1 MSPDDLQA
9 ALNQEFRAS
18 AWGERGKAIVLAPE
32 LETWVWSDSP
42 HVAAVAGWAERRPR
56 LRQWLNDHGLWNEQE
71 SKPPRPKEA
80 FHAAL
85 QASGWRAAHRSTN
98 SSPNE
103 YRSTDAPIVPFMT
116 CAPFCAS
123 GFRDNGRKVH
133 EHRLQAP
140 RGNESGTATGLAVA
154 CRTIGDPATQSVS
167 DARALLRTDDL
178 PASAAARAV
187 PLFCRLAMEAAC
199 ARDELYFPGLQ
210 IVTPRA
216 LIKDE

>member
-71 SKPPRPKEA
+71 SKPPRRKEA

-85 QASGWRAAHRSTN
+85 HASGVARSASLYRQLAERVSLNRCADRSFHDLRTTLSGWRQPA
-98 SSPNE
+98 E
-103 YRSTDAPIVPFMT
+103 
-116 CAPFCAS
+116 
-123 GFRDNGRKVH
+123 
-133 EHRLQAP
+133 
-140 RGNESGTATGLAVA
+140 GT
-154 CRTIGDPATQSVS
+154 
-167 DARALLRTDDL
+167 
-178 PASAAARAV
+178 
-187 PLFCRLAMEAAC
+187 
-199 ARDELYFPGLQ
+199 
-210 IVTPRA
+210 
-216 LIKDE
+216 

>member
-1 MSPDDLQA
+1 MTRRDLVVLAADKDMEHALRGLLSRHKSLPNRQIAFDIFVHPQHDAACATRGVPFLSPLSQRYQHALLILDHEGSGRETMSPDDLQA

-85 QASGWRAAHRSTN
+85 QASGVARSASLYQQLAERVSLN
-98 SSPNE
+98 RCAD
-103 YRSTDAPIVPFMT
+103 RSFHD
-116 CAPFCAS
+116 
-123 GFRDNGRKVH
+123 
-133 EHRLQAP
+133 
-140 RGNESGTATGLAVA
+140 
-154 CRTIGDPATQSVS
+154 
-167 DARALLRTDDL
+167 LRTTL
-178 PASAAARAV
+178 SGWFPRQPA
-187 PLFCRLAMEAAC
+187 E
-199 ARDELYFPGLQ
+199 G
-210 IVTPRA
+210 T
-216 LIKDE
+216 

>member
-1 MSPDDLQA
+1 MRGLLSRHKSLPIRQIAFDIFVHPQHDAACATRGVPFLSPLSQRYQHALLILDHEGSGRETMSPDDLQA

-85 QASGWRAAHRSTN
+85 HASGVARSASLYQQLAERVSLN
-98 SSPNE
+98 RCAD
-103 YRSTDAPIVPFMT
+103 RSFHD
-116 CAPFCAS
+116 
-123 GFRDNGRKVH
+123 
-133 EHRLQAP
+133 
-140 RGNESGTATGLAVA
+140 
-154 CRTIGDPATQSVS
+154 
-167 DARALLRTDDL
+167 LRTTL
-178 PASAAARAV
+178 SGWFPREPA
-187 PLFCRLAMEAAC
+187 E
-199 ARDELYFPGLQ
+199 G
-210 IVTPRA
+210 T
-216 LIKDE
+216 